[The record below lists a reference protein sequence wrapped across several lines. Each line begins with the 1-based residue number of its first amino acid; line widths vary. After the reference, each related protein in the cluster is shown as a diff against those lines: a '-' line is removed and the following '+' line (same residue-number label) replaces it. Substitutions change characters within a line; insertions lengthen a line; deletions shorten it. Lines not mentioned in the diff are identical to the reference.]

1 MAPALGMELAAGAAM
16 NPQRP
21 GLYDP
26 EAPAVSRELEADP
39 VLDSAISHLER
50 LRRVFALEEWI
61 RDAGDDPLLAA
72 SCRRWRSE
80 REQLLA
86 ELSIETA
93 D

>member
-1 MAPALGMELAAGAAM
+1 M
-16 NPQRP
+16 
-21 GLYDP
+21 D
-26 EAPAVSRELEADP
+26 ADLL
-39 VLDSAISHLER
+39 VDSAISHLER

-72 SCRRWRSE
+72 SCHRWRNE

>member
-1 MAPALGMELAAGAAM
+1 MVQMNSERPERHDPAAPYHA
-16 NPQRP
+16 
-21 GLYDP
+21 
-26 EAPAVSRELEADP
+26 EADP
-39 VLDSAISHLER
+39 LVDSAISHLDR
-50 LRRVFALEEWI
+50 LRRVLALEEWI